1 MLSPEEKIEVTHFL
15 NRLQG
20 KEVRVELSSRFN
32 VGYRISFAVK
42 VEAIAGK
49 TYNFV
54 SDSGNASVFIDPDEA
69 EAFSA
74 DASSIS
80 LVYGDDLITIRY
92 GRIR

>member
-1 MLSPEEKIEVTHFL
+1 MLSPEEKTELTHFL

-32 VGYRISFAVK
+32 IGYRISFAVK
-42 VEAIAGK
+42 VEALGGK
-49 TYNFV
+49 TYSFV
-54 SDSGNASVFIDPDEA
+54 SDSGNASVFIDPGEA

-74 DASSIS
+74 DTSSIS

>member
-1 MLSPEEKIEVTHFL
+1 MLSPDEQNELTHFL

-42 VEAIAGK
+42 VEAMGGK
-49 TYNFV
+49 TYSFV
-54 SDSGNASVFIDPDEA
+54 SDSGNASVFIDPREA

-74 DASSIS
+74 DTSSIS